1 MVYCSYVFFEATAMA
16 RQNLSPMIDM
26 DITPPI
32 AGGSPVHG
40 MTHLKYLRKK
50 NGYTLESLSKVTN
63 ISISYLSRLESGSR
77 RLNTDL
83 IRRLSHAF
91 GCDPSEL
98 LQDNNRNDVK
108 KSMGSV
114 HLRSRNNGL
123 LKPFPFTHQK
133 TFDGPMKDVPVY
145 CLSKETTDNGDKV
158 MLLRTAPVEW
168 RYRPVELAGK
178 DAFAIKSGS
187 YFKPYFSPTAIIYLA
202 GNKNLVP
209 ENTVIITPENDNI
222 MLKKVWSVTPTSLQ
236 VCNLDEIEGLK
247 DGTISQSRLLTINND
262 QIKEIY
268 KVIGFSD
275 FDAA

>member
-1 MVYCSYVFFEATAMA
+1 MA
-16 RQNLSPMIDM
+16 RQNLSPMTDM
-26 DITPPI
+26 DVTPTV
-32 AGGSPVHG
+32 AGISPVNG

-50 NGYTLESLSKVTN
+50 NGYTLESLSKVTS

-98 LQDNNRNDVK
+98 LQDNERHDVK
-108 KSMGSV
+108 KAISSM
-114 HLRSRNNGL
+114 HLRSRSNGL
-123 LKPFPFTHQK
+123 LKPFPFASQK
-133 TFDGPMKDVPVY
+133 TFEGPMKDVPVY
-145 CLSKETTDNGDKV
+145 CLSKESTDDGDKV

-168 RYRPVELAGK
+168 RYRPVELVGK

-187 YFKPYFSPTAIIYLA
+187 YFKPYFSSTAIIYLA
-202 GNKNLVP
+202 GNKNLAP

-236 VCNLDEIEGLK
+236 VCNFDEIEGLK
-247 DGTISQSRLLTINND
+247 NGTISTSHLLTINNN

-268 KVIGFSD
+268 KVIGFCD
-275 FDAA
+275 FDVA